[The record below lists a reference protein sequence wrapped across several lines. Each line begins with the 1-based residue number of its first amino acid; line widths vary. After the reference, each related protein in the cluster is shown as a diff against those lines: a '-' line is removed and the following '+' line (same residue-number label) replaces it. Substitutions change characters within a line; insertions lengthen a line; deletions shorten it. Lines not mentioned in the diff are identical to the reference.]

1 VRVQAGGMPGHTYV
15 DGRGVEN
22 AVMVGYQSGRI
33 LVVER
38 PALHNKGRDGATVD
52 GRKPGLHGPSPW
64 KLVPTT
70 WEWRGIEHWDD

>member
-1 VRVQAGGMPGHTYV
+1 
-15 DGRGVEN
+15 
-22 AVMVGYQSGRI
+22 

-38 PALHNKGRDGATVD
+38 LALHNKGRDGATVD

-64 KLVPTT
+64 KLVLTT